1 MNQLLKLIL
10 SGILILSFLKMPY
23 AFYAFSDYIL
33 FAGFGWLAY
42 DAFERRDHFDVK
54 IYIMVA
60 LLYNPF
66 VKFPIP
72 HLLWNIINA
81 VVIIALIIN
90 IVFAGDYDY
99 EDYTKKD
106 DQ

>member
-23 AFYAFSDYIL
+23 AFYTFSGYLL

-42 DAFERRDHFDVK
+42 DAFERLDHVDVK

-66 VKFPIP
+66 IKLPIP

-90 IVFAGDYDY
+90 MLFAGDYPY